1 MLSTDQ
7 LKENRT
13 IKDSGLMIRRVSVK
27 MNDSEKK
34 MLDDYSDKTGISVS
48 ELIRRSI
55 YKTLK

>member
-7 LKENRT
+7 LKEYRT